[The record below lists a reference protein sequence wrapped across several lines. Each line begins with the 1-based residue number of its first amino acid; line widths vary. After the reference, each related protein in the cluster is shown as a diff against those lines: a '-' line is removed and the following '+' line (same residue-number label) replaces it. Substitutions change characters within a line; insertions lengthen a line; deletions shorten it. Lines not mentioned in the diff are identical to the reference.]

1 MSFFIEN
8 WYLFVLAA
16 VSGGMLLWPTIT
28 GAQSGTGVSV
38 NDAVNLINRDKAV
51 VIDVCEP
58 AEFAA
63 GHVSGARN
71 IPLGTLA
78 AGAKGLPTNKA
89 QPVVVVCAKGMR
101 AAKAATVLR
110 GLGHDNTHVLAGG
123 LAAWREANMPIEK
136 SAS

>member
-8 WYLFVLAA
+8 WYLFVMAA
-16 VSGGMLLWPTIT
+16 VSGGMLLWPAIT
-28 GAQSGTGVSV
+28 GAQSGGGVSV
-38 NDAVNLINRDKAV
+38 ADAVNLINRDKAV

-63 GHVSGARN
+63 GHVNGARN

-78 AGAKGLPTNKA
+78 AGVKGLPANKA

-110 GLGHDNTHVLAGG
+110 GLGHENTHVLAGG
-123 LAAWREANMPIEK
+123 PAAWREGNMPIEK
-136 SAS
+136 SA